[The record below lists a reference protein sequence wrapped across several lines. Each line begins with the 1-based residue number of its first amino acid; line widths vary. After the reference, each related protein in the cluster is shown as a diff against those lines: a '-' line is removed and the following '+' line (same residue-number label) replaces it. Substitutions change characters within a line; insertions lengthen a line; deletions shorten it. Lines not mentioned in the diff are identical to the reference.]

1 MCDYVLFNLCPSHIF
16 TYSPFLK
23 MTLSKHNKY
32 TMHGIT
38 VSYDLNNVD
47 ARNLEASVK
56 IYAFRGDD
64 IIEAIC

>member
-1 MCDYVLFNLCPSHIF
+1 
-16 TYSPFLK
+16 